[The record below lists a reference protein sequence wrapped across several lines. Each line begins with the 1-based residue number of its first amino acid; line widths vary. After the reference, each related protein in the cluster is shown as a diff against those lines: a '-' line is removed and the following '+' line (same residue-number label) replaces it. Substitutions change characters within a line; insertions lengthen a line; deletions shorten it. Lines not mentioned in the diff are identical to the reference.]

1 MIMVAHTHPF
11 LRFPKQQAVRIV
23 RTVFRTEGRRKIP
36 DVSIVFT
43 DDAYIEKINGEY
55 LNHYYPTDVIAFP
68 LMDEMSDEAELY
80 VNLDAGRRQAKE
92 YGVSYRNEIT
102 RLLIHGALHLIGYN
116 DASNEQR
123 LAMKQREDWYLE
135 RIEKKVCTKESLK

>member
-1 MIMVAHTHPF
+1 MIVVAHTHPF
-11 LRFPKQQAVRIV
+11 LRFPKQQAIQVV
-23 RTVFRTEGRRKIP
+23 QTVFKTEKWKKIP

-43 DDAYIEKINGEY
+43 DDAFITKINGMY
-55 LNHYYPTDVIAFP
+55 LNHHFPTDVIAFP
-68 LMDEMSDEAELY
+68 LMDEMSNDAELY

-92 YGVSYRNEIT
+92 YGVSYRNEVT

-116 DASNEQR
+116 DTSKHQR

-135 RIEKKVCTKESLK
+135 RIENKYVRENC